1 MLNYFQNQSNIRQ
14 GRFYLLESDEWT
26 SASCWFNQFQ
36 NSVAATILAILA
48 YADSTDGL
56 QHVHYVN
63 NACCI
68 TPNAYPVL
76 VRKGLFAG
84 VMSEHQHLASL
95 INFKTVWQPQYTST
109 ILAY

>member
-1 MLNYFQNQSNIRQ
+1 M
-14 GRFYLLESDEWT
+14 
-26 SASCWFNQFQ
+26 
-36 NSVAATILAILA
+36 AATILAILA

-84 VMSEHQHLASL
+84 VMSEQKHLVSL
-95 INFKTVWQPQYTST
+95 IKYKEVWQPLY
-109 ILAY
+109 